1 MTQEDTMNNNYA
13 IYNDRTA
20 GTMPV
25 WGKPAKAVT
34 DTQKTAEAH
43 KAVETNIYKAKE
55 SENVGFADIV
65 DMVNPLQHIPL
76 VNIAYQKITGDE
88 IKPISQIIGGGVF
101 GGALGAG
108 GALVNV
114 AIKAETGKNI
124 GEHAIAMVDT
134 EMKEQY
140 KGNGLHDDPEYN
152 LNNALAM
159 LEKENAGNAIAFADL
174 SSDEYHSYE
183 TRPVADG
190 RTAGSFTQRHF
201 DLTAH
206 QPVYRREAI
215 TEVELSAMPARR
227 EF

>member
-1 MTQEDTMNNNYA
+1 MNNNYA
-13 IYNDRTA
+13 INNDRTA

-25 WGKPAKAVT
+25 WGKPAKA
-34 DTQKTAEAH
+34 AEETH
-43 KAVETNIYKAKE
+43 KPDKVHGNIETTNYKPKE
-55 SENVGFADIV
+55 SSDFGFADIV

-76 VNIAYQKITGDE
+76 VNMAYQKVTGDE

-114 AIKAETGKNI
+114 ALKAETGKNI

-134 EMKEQY
+134 EMTEQY
-140 KGNGLHDDPEYN
+140 RAQSRHDNPEDN
-152 LNNALAM
+152 INNALAM
-159 LEKENAGNAIAFADL
+159 LEKENAGAAIAFADL
-174 SSDEYHSYE
+174 SNDEYHSYE
-183 TRPVADG
+183 TKPVADG

-206 QPVYRREAI
+206 QPTYQREAI

-227 EF
+227 SF